1 MHNSTRVHDGRKRRT
16 FSNAFAVV
24 GRRDECLLCDPE
36 LGYKT
41 GRELE
46 KKRTEE
52 GMKKYGKN
60 INYRFNQGRCKPRN
74 TLEINKTLRTA
85 PRFLRQPP
93 GLIFEKVSQCEHYN
107 HR

>member
-1 MHNSTRVHDGRKRRT
+1 MHNSTRVHDGRKCRT

-52 GMKKYGKN
+52 GMKKNMEK
-60 INYRFNQGRCKPRN
+60 ISTTDSTKVDVNQGIRWKSTKP
-74 TLEINKTLRTA
+74 
-85 PRFLRQPP
+85 
-93 GLIFEKVSQCEHYN
+93 
-107 HR
+107 